1 MFMRDDEMANLNI
14 GVFFDAPT
22 VRDQDYFGMKVFEK
36 VMGEYQA
43 DKYTGAHLNSA
54 ERQYNTMHTELG

>member
-22 VRDQDYFGMKVFEK
+22 VKDADYFGMKVF
-36 VMGEYQA
+36 
-43 DKYTGAHLNSA
+43 
-54 ERQYNTMHTELG
+54 